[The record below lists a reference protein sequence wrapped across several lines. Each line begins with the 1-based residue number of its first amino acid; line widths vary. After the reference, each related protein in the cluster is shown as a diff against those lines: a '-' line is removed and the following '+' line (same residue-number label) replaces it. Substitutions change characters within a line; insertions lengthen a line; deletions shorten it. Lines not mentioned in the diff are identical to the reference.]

1 MKKKSAWNCKTYCL
15 FVPVRVCVCA
25 SVCMSISKHQR
36 FIFVFVTCEE
46 KWMTKY
52 IQMSI
57 YFFGNVF
64 IMNVRLYIKW
74 IARSTDWLT
83 TNREKEVAFL
93 VWSTFVPKLRE
104 KKATTIPTNLLA
116 LALIPTH
123 ECTEKVLIGIELEY
137 PNPVL
142 LPFDQFLFVHTL
154 TLSHTLRACMHA
166 LCVAAAIAF
175 SQIISMSY
183 ITIWAV
189 HKWNGAE
196 LQTVCGNQRLRYAY
210 RSPLRI

>member
-1 MKKKSAWNCKTYCL
+1 MYSNIWRKKAHGIGKHIVCL
-15 FVPVRVCVCA
+15 CPCVCVCA

-83 TNREKEVAFL
+83 TNRKRYMCVSSRERGCISCMEHICAEITGKESNNNTNKLTRTRTRTHTHTWMHRKSSYRNWTRVSESCFVA
-93 VWSTFVPKLRE
+93 VRPVPVCAHTHTF
-104 KKATTIPTNLLA
+104 A
-116 LALIPTH
+116 
-123 ECTEKVLIGIELEY
+123 
-137 PNPVL
+137 
-142 LPFDQFLFVHTL
+142 HTP
-154 TLSHTLRACMHA
+154 CMHA
-166 LCVAAAIAF
+166 CIVCCCCYRIFTNNFDELHYYFSRTQMERCWIADR
-175 SQIISMSY
+175 M
-183 ITIWAV
+183 
-189 HKWNGAE
+189 
-196 LQTVCGNQRLRYAY
+196 R
-210 RSPLRI
+210 